1 MQSYKNALT
10 EPALL
15 KQFDSTLTHIQE
27 LNELRIEKIKR
38 AFRLAEQVK
47 DSALRVSLKARI
59 YEVL

>member
-1 MQSYKNALT
+1 MNSYKNALPQ
-10 EPALL
+10 PALL

-38 AFRLAEQVK
+38 AFRLAEQVQ

>member
-1 MQSYKNALT
+1 MHSYKNALSQ
-10 EPALL
+10 PALL

-27 LNELRIEKIKR
+27 LNDLRIEKIKR
-38 AFRLAEQVK
+38 AFRLAEQVQ